1 MFACL
6 KKTISAICVAGL
18 VLVLFV
24 STSMAEPVPATPLKV
39 GFAEADITPEPGME
53 KPGGYGKVF
62 VKKTHDPCKAR
73 VAVFDDGKE
82 KVVLIGID
90 TLAVWRKFT
99 LDLRKKINEATG
111 IRPGAIMLAASH
123 SHTSGPLSM
132 VQPGQYDHAT
142 ELVQYLAYKKSSC
155 ADPKYIE
162 SCIEKISAAVAEADK
177 KRAEA
182 VCGVD
187 FGHEDKVG
195 FNRRF
200 RMKNGLC
207 YSHPGKRNPDI
218 IEPAGPIDPEVGVV
232 GVWNKDGKLTGCVV
246 NYALHGT
253 TGAPGWSANW
263 IYDMEKV
270 IRNEFGL
277 DVVVVFVNGDCGDIT
292 QVDNLSP
299 HPNINSRVVGGRI
312 GAEVVKTLI
321 SMYRGAMGPVAAEN
335 KVLKIARRKPN
346 PEKVKA
352 ALAMA
357 KKDRDKVGTWEK
369 ETLMLDALC
378 QKWPEDEVEV
388 QVIQVGPVAFVS
400 NTGET
405 FVELGLQLKEK
416 SPFKYT
422 FPVELA
428 NGCNGYIP
436 TEEAMG
442 PHGGGYETRLTSY
455 SNLIPRAGQQMVD
468 AGLELLKDMTPS
480 KAPRPKELP
489 VSHHPWSYGDQ
500 PPQLD

>member
-6 KKTISAICVAGL
+6 KRTIGTVSLA
-18 VLVLFV
+18 VLALLLLV
-24 STSMAEPVPATPLKV
+24 STGPAEPVAATPLKV
-39 GFAEADITPEPGME
+39 GFAEADITPELGME
-53 KPGGYGKVF
+53 QPGGYSKVF
-62 VKKTHDPCKAR
+62 VNKVSDPCKAR
-73 VAVFDDGKE
+73 VAVFDDGKQR
-82 KVVLIGID
+82 VAIIGID
-90 TLAVWRKFT
+90 ALVVYRQFT
-99 LDLRKKINEATG
+99 LDLRREIEKACG
-111 IRPGAIMLAASH
+111 IRPEAIMLAASH
-123 SHTSGPLSM
+123 SHSSGPLGM
-132 VQPGQYDHAT
+132 VQPGQYDHAS
-142 ELVQYLAYKKSSC
+142 ELVQYLAYQKSSC
-155 ADPKYIE
+155 ADPKYME
-162 SCIEKISAAVAEADK
+162 TCIKKITAAVCEADK
-177 KRAEA
+177 NRVTAS
-182 VCGVD
+182 CGVD
-187 FGHEDKVG
+187 KGHEDRVG

-232 GVWNKDGKLTGCVV
+232 GVWDKDGKLTGCVV
-246 NYALHGT
+246 NYANHGT
-253 TGAPGWSANW
+253 TGASGWSANW

-270 IRNEFGL
+270 IRNEFGP

-299 HPNINSRVVGGRI
+299 YPSINGRVVGGRI

-321 SMYRGAMGPVAAEN
+321 SMYRGPMGPVVTKN
-335 KVLKIARRKPN
+335 KVFKIARRKPN

-357 KKDRDKVGTWEK
+357 EKNRDKVGTWEK
-369 ETLMLDALC
+369 ETLMLDALL

-388 QVIQVGPVAFVS
+388 QVIQIGPAAFVS

-405 FVELGLQLKEK
+405 FVEFGLQLKAK
-416 SPFKYT
+416 SPFQYT

-442 PHGGGYETRLTSY
+442 PNGGGYETRLTSY
-455 SNLIPRAGQQMVD
+455 SNLEVTAGQQMVD
-468 AGLELLKDMTPS
+468 AGLELLKDLTPT

-489 VSHHPWSYGDQ
+489 VSHRPWSYGNQ